1 MSKTYTA
8 RLCGNKRDTKLSTPK
23 ALLIEIVDADGE
35 LFRDHC
41 WVKISKL
48 LERYQPKAHKRPIK
62 IKFKAEVKEYVR
74 HDGPSKT
81 LSHIDDIKV
90 IQRT

>member
-48 LERYQPKAHKRPIK
+48 LEKVGNKIFQPFDGLHIQMIGWLIQSYICYFFFFSGKMKELLWRY
-62 IKFKAEVKEYVR
+62 
-74 HDGPSKT
+74 
-81 LSHIDDIKV
+81 
-90 IQRT
+90 